1 MHLKI
6 FPKILVLLALVLATV
21 LLLWSRPEP
30 EAELRALAAT
40 PVQVGRVQSARLE
53 PTEQVSGYL
62 QPVRRVSLQFQVAG
76 RIAQRDV
83 EPGMLVDAG
92 QVLLVMEDG
101 DYRDAEI
108 QARAE
113 WKQAKQDLER
123 DRRLLELATR
133 SRKLQEQEVDRLHS
147 LSARS
152 LASKTQ
158 IGNAEVL
165 LATRLSEEAR
175 LQASV
180 NTAPQRIAARRA
192 ALDRAERN
200 LQRTRLSAPFAG
212 RVNAVLLNV
221 GDYAMAN
228 QKALVLIDDRLDF
241 IAHVRG
247 EVARSLKLQDKVLVR
262 VGTEQREAVVVAVQP
277 DPDASTFTHEIRLR
291 MPVEE
296 HRSGMQAVATLPLE
310 TLDDVLVVP
319 RTAVLQE
326 EGAAYVFQVEDGHL
340 TRVPVQLGAR
350 VDQQQVVS
358 GLTAGAQIV
367 VRDVA
372 ALSDGQAV
380 VIDTSPS

>member
-1 MHLKI
+1 MQLKN
-6 FPKILVLLALVLATV
+6 FPQILVLLALVLVTV

-40 PVQVGRVQSARLE
+40 PVQVGRVQSVRLQ

-76 RIAQRDV
+76 RIVQRDI

-101 DYRDAEI
+101 DYRDAET
-108 QARAE
+108 QAQAE
-113 WKQAKQDLER
+113 WQQAKQDLQR

-133 SRKLQEQEVDRLHS
+133 SRKLQEQEVERLHR

-158 IGNAEVL
+158 IGNAEAL

-175 LQASV
+175 LRASV
-180 NTAPQRIAARRA
+180 NAAPARIATRKA
-192 ALDRAERN
+192 ALDRAQRN
-200 LQRTRLSAPFAG
+200 LRRTHLSAPFAG

-221 GDYAMAN
+221 GDYATAN
-228 QKALVLIDDRLDF
+228 QKAVVLIDDRLDF
-241 IAHVRG
+241 YAQVRG
-247 EVARSLKLQDKVLVR
+247 EVARSLKLQDRVPVR
-262 VGTEQREAVVVAVQP
+262 VGAEQREAVVVAVQP

-291 MPVEE
+291 MPDAER
-296 HRSGMQAVATLPLE
+296 RSGMQAVATLPLE

-326 EGAAYVFQVEDGHL
+326 EGAAYVFRVEDGHL
-340 TRVPVQLGAR
+340 TRVPVKLGAR

-358 GLTAGAQIV
+358 GLTVGDRIV

-380 VIDTSPS
+380 VIDSSPS